1 MKERWNQLLCLLNQ
15 KLILFIG
22 IGLGAVLFVMVF
34 EPFQLDQPDFESRI
48 LFASGFGI
56 IIFIIIFLLG
66 IAYPSFAND
75 NSQEE
80 KYPELQHGIRNFLI
94 WFLSSVSISFYL
106 IFIRSISLTIYDVY
120 KIVLICLLP
129 PVIIG
134 IYDKLLKLKE
144 QNEKLALS
152 GEILKKKIDDYNND
166 NANKSIYLS
175 PENTPEKFSFL
186 CPDILYIKSADNY
199 AEIHFMD
206 GEQLKKQLIRNTLK
220 NIEQQLRKFP
230 NFIRC
235 HRICIVNVHKIEK
248 LVGNCNNH
256 SLIIKGTLEQI
267 PVSRS
272 YFLKIKEAL

>member
-1 MKERWNQLLCLLNQ
+1 MKEKWNQLLCILNQ
-15 KLILFIG
+15 KLILYIG
-22 IGLGAVLFVMVF
+22 IGLGVVLFVMVF
-34 EPFQLDQPDFESRI
+34 EPFPLDQPDFESRI
-48 LFASGFGI
+48 LFASGFGM

-66 IAYPSFAND
+66 IAYPSFVND

-80 KYPELQHGIRNFLI
+80 KYPELLHGIRNFLI

-106 IFIRSISLTIYDVY
+106 SFIRSVSLTIYDVY
-120 KIVLICLLP
+120 KIILICLLP

-134 IYDKLLKLKE
+134 IYDKMLKLKE

-152 GEILKKKIDDYNND
+152 GEILQKKIEAYNNE
-166 NANKSIYLS
+166 NANKSIDIFA
-175 PENTPEKFSFL
+175 ENSSEKFSFSSS
-186 CPDILYIKSADNY
+186 DILYIKSADNY

-206 GEQLKKQLIRNTLK
+206 GDHLKKRLIRNTLK
-220 NIEQQLRKFP
+220 NIEQQVREYS

-235 HRICIVNVHKIEK
+235 HRICIVNAHKIER

-256 SLIIKGTLEQI
+256 SLIIKGTPEQI

>member
-1 MKERWNQLLCLLNQ
+1 
-15 KLILFIG
+15 
-22 IGLGAVLFVMVF
+22 
-34 EPFQLDQPDFESRI
+34 
-48 LFASGFGI
+48 
-56 IIFIIIFLLG
+56 
-66 IAYPSFAND
+66 
-75 NSQEE
+75 
-80 KYPELQHGIRNFLI
+80 
-94 WFLSSVSISFYL
+94 
-106 IFIRSISLTIYDVY
+106 
-120 KIVLICLLP
+120 
-129 PVIIG
+129 
-134 IYDKLLKLKE
+134 LLKLKE